1 MQRMACDFDQ
11 LVVRDVSRHFGRRRA
26 LHRVNLTCHAGE
38 IVGLLGPNGAG
49 KSTLLS
55 ILSTLIAP
63 SSGEVRYGDLTASEA
78 GAPLRDQL
86 GLLGHD
92 LYLYPELTA
101 RENLAFFADLY
112 GLSDGQERIR
122 KALRRALLDDRADDL
137 VAGFSRGMRQR
148 LALERALLHAP
159 RLLLLDEPFTGLD
172 DASGQMLVARLKGLR
187 NHGHIVVLATHDLDL
202 ADGLLDRAAVL
213 RDGRLSR
220 VDEEAGTLRERYR
233 RAIEAAGAARPD
245 RPIETGASA

>member
-1 MQRMACDFDQ
+1 MAFDFDQ
-11 LVVRDVSRHFGRRRA
+11 LAVRDVSRHFGRRRA

-63 SSGEVRYGDLTASEA
+63 SSGEVRYGSVTASEA
-78 GAPLRDQL
+78 GPALRGQL

-101 RENLAFFADLY
+101 RENLTFFADLY
-112 GLSDGQERIR
+112 GLDDGPERIR
-122 KALRRALLDDRADDL
+122 TALRHALLDDRADDL
-137 VAGFSRGMRQR
+137 VSGFSRGMRQR

-172 DASGQMLVARLKGLR
+172 DASGQTLVARLKGLR
-187 NHGHIVVLATHDLDL
+187 AHGHIVVLATHDLDL
-202 ADGLLDRAAVL
+202 AEGVLDRAAVL
-213 RDGRLSR
+213 RDGRLVR
-220 VDEEAGTLRERYR
+220 VDEGAGNLRDRYR
-233 RAIEAAGAARPD
+233 RAIETAGTAGSGRPVD
-245 RPIETGASA
+245 TGEPV

>member
-1 MQRMACDFDQ
+1 MGCDFDR
-11 LVVRDVSRHFGRRRA
+11 LVVCDVSRHFGRRRA
-26 LHRVNLTCHAGE
+26 LQGVNLTCRAGE

-55 ILSTLIAP
+55 ILSTLLAP
-63 SSGEVRYGDLTASEA
+63 SSGEVRYGNQTAVEA
-78 GAPLRDQL
+78 GAALREQL

-112 GLSDGQERIR
+112 GLDDRPERIR
-122 KALRRALLDDRADDL
+122 TALRHALLDDRADDL
-137 VAGFSRGMRQR
+137 VSGFSRGMRQR

-172 DASGQMLVARLKGLR
+172 DASGQTLVARLKGLR
-187 NHGHIVVLATHDLDL
+187 AHGHIVVLATHDLDL
-202 ADGLLDRAAVL
+202 AEGLFDRAAVL
-213 RDGRLSR
+213 RDGRLLD
-220 VDEEAGTLRERYR
+220 VEEGAGTLRERYR
-233 RAIEAAGAARPD
+233 RAIATARVSGNVR
-245 RPIETGASA
+245 RPGTREST